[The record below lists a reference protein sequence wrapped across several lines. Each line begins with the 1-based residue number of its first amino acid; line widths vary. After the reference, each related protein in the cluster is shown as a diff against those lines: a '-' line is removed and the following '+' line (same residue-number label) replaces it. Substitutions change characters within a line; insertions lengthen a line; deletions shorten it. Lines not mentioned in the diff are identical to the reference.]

1 MMNPNVDQNGIPY
14 KGFIKADKM
23 RVRQEAEHFQ
33 SPGIVPE
40 TQSTE
45 NTGLL
50 DSLVS
55 SRASMMGV
63 VALLVLS
70 VTVAYLLGEN
80 RGLSNTRGDTGA
92 GQEMVDAVS
101 ADAATKVDTNAV
113 LMDEIAKEKNKLS
126 RQIVQQEAL
135 QQEVVQSTKQS
146 LLRLKQTLGSQTSGV
161 RLNVNSGEMDDYSLS
176 LSDPLSGR
184 VVNQADFELE
194 KLRLR
199 VISMI
204 DDQSETGIS
213 NQ

>member
-1 MMNPNVDQNGIPY
+1 MINLNVDQNGIPY
-14 KGFIKADKM
+14 RGFIKADKM
-23 RVRQEAEHFQ
+23 RARQEVEHFQ
-33 SPGIVPE
+33 SPGLVPDA
-40 TQSTE
+40 QSTE

-50 DSLVS
+50 DSLAS

-101 ADAATKVDTNAV
+101 AGATTEVDTNAV
-113 LMDEIAKEKNKLS
+113 LMDEIAKEKNKVS

-135 QQEVVQSTKQS
+135 QQEVVQSTRQS
-146 LLRLKQTLGSQTSGV
+146 LLRLKQTLGAQTSGV

-204 DDQSETGIS
+204 DDQSETAIGS
-213 NQ
+213 Q